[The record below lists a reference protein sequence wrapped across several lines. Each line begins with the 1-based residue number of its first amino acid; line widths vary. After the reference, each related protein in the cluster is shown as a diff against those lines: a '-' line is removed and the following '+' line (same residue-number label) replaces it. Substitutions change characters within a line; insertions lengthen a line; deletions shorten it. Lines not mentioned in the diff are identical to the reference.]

1 MEVTFPRIILA
12 EFNTHRA
19 FSRNSASSRAI
30 PVEKMIERVLD
41 DPFVPVHFGKNQKG
55 MQAKEE
61 VGEAESEEA
70 RRIWLEASREAAE
83 RAKTLSSLGIHKQV
97 VNRLLEPFLWH
108 TVIVTATQWSNFFAL
123 RCHPDAEPHMEKIA
137 RMMQEEY
144 RKSEPVKREWHIPYI
159 SGEEEE
165 ELDVQAML
173 DISVGRCARVS
184 YLTHDGVRDI
194 GKDIELCQK
203 LLKSGHWSPFE
214 HQARDLMYT
223 RNHAPNVNLCG
234 NFNGWIQHRK
244 MFVNE
249 CR

>member
-70 RRIWLEASREAAE
+70 RRIWLEASREAVE
-83 RAKTLSSLGIHKQV
+83 RAKSLSALGIHKQV
-97 VNRLLEPFLWH
+97 INRLLEPYLWH

-123 RCHPDAEPHMEKIA
+123 RCHADAEPNMQKIA
-137 RMMQEEY
+137 ILMREEY
-144 RKSEPVKREWHIPYI
+144 WKSEPIKRDWHIPYI
-159 SGEEEE
+159 KDDEEDLPLEVRRE
-165 ELDVQAML
+165 VSA
-173 DISVGRCARVS
+173 GRCARVS

-194 GKDIELCQK
+194 DRDVQLAEK
-203 LLKSGHWSPFE
+203 LKASGHWSPFE
-214 HQARDLMYT
+214 HQARAMKT
-223 RNHAPNVNLCG
+223 GG
-234 NFNGWIQHRK
+234 NSANFQGWTQYRK
-244 MFVNE
+244 MFANE